1 MERSVR
7 VVSAAALAV
16 FLVASAWMGH
26 LERRGP
32 AHGDLLLEGDVP
44 ATLYLP
50 RGEGVRAFADV
61 PPRGERPAAVVLM
74 HGFAGDRLGM
84 SGLAR
89 RIARSGHAVLAID
102 AGGHGENRKP
112 IRNGWV
118 RSDAFAADLAA
129 AVDFL
134 RGSPL
139 VDGMRIALVGHS
151 MGAAAAL
158 DFATRDS
165 GIDAVLMISGGWR
178 LEGPYPPPNALFLVA
193 ESDPEPIRR
202 RVRELAEQVAGAP
215 IEAQSAG
222 APVAQTGPTL
232 GRFGSGNAVRL
243 AVVEGA
249 NHQSILWDAA
259 AAREIVRWLD
269 GAFGSDRARHE
280 VGDDPRT
287 AAATILAAA
296 FLLLLPGVGQVVARL
311 LPRGPALPGDRRAA
325 GLLAIAG
332 ALALAMPLVA
342 TGTPAAILSLE
353 VADVVVAHFAIAG
366 VALLLAMGWRRPGLF
381 RGLASGLPW
390 TLLGSTLAL
399 LAIHVL
405 TNPLAPVLHRMTLTP
420 ERSVV
425 FGLAAAGLLP
435 FTLAFEL
442 LLRRGSP
449 LSASLYA
456 LAGRALVVLVL
467 LIGVATGILGGVV
480 LFMLPALGAVF
491 VVFEALAVPI
501 HAAARNVLAIAAIEA
516 AWLALVCAATMP
528 IRV

>member
-112 IRNGWV
+112 IRNG
-118 RSDAFAADLAA
+118 F
-129 AVDFL
+129 
-134 RGSPL
+134 
-139 VDGMRIALVGHS
+139 GHS

-311 LPRGPALPGDRRAA
+311 LPRGPALPGDGRAA